1 MRRLCLPIFL
11 ATLLVCLT
19 MTAYAWKVQRVKFAR
34 GRTTA
39 VLKGAVIR
47 ATRIATS
54 LVLAAVNDCPH
65 YLDLKKKCLSGL
77 RPHGRGV
84 RGGGA
89 GRGCHRAA
97 AGRSQGGIGRANG
110 PGAAVHRGLIEASV
124 DGLVTVDGSGTV
136 SDVNSRMCLMAGLS
150 RAGIIGT
157 PFADYFT
164 DPDAARAGVGRT
176 FQEGVVT
183 DYALTLV
190 SRSGDRI
197 PVSVNASVF
206 RDAAGQVGGV
216 FASARDIRDQLR
228 AAAQLSR
235 LTELLNRTQEIS
247 KTGGWDFDLATGRLT
262 WTDEVYRI
270 YGWDRIDEPPDVAA
284 AIAAFDADSRPVA
297 AAALQRLV
305 AAGEAYDLELG
316 LLRRDGRRIWV
327 RTIGRPEFED
337 GRIVRVGGSIVDVTA
352 RKWAEEQLRYE
363 RDLYNATLDA
373 AGAVV
378 VVLDAAGR
386 LLRFNRQAELL
397 TGYREAEVLGR
408 DPYDFLIPADER
420 ADVAADL
427 APVASDQLVE
437 HENQW
442 LHRDGGR
449 RLIHWSNSGLFA
461 RDGHL
466 THLIAVGVDVTE
478 QRRLER
484 QLRARAEHA
493 AIFAEFADGLAT
505 LGPEPGGV
513 LERMTVQVAEYVGD
527 TCGVFVLG
535 EDNTTLHNLAWHSRN
550 PEAVAFARQLLTV
563 RPYTSETGPA
573 GEVFRTG
580 RSVVFRAAD
589 VSSLRER
596 LPVEYRPLFDR
607 FGVASAVY
615 VPLRAA
621 GTTLGVIVTYRFAG
635 PDYAQDEID
644 FLDEFGVRASL
655 AYENARQDADRKRS
669 QELLDALFQKLP
681 DLICIAG
688 NDGYFR
694 LLNPAWQHILG
705 WTVEELCARPYL
717 EFVHPDDRSQ
727 TRAAHGK
734 LTGRGEPVVSF
745 ENRYRCRDGSYRWLQ
760 WNSLPLV
767 ERGILVANARD
778 VTARKQAEEALARSH
793 RELERRSE
801 ELERS
806 NRNLQQFAHIAAT
819 VADVRSLK
827 STLNTIAG
835 VVVEA
840 TDAGAC
846 AIVLV
851 DGQPP
856 RAHVAGLSG
865 LPDDYPQAYAAAF
878 RRGRRL
884 PALQAYESGQPVL
897 LTDTRACA
905 ALDGLA
911 DQSWPRLA
919 CFPLIAHGVPV
930 GAIEMLHAR
939 GAHLDDTRVRF
950 LQTVA
955 DQVAVAVNVARLSAQ
970 AGEALVVRERQRLAR
985 ELHDSVSQSLFSM
998 TLLARASSLRLRRPG
1013 RDGAG
1018 ELQEMLTD
1026 LENLSTSALA
1036 EMRALLYELRPQ
1048 TLSGRSLLVALQAQA
1063 DALQDRLGLDR
1074 RNGRGELAAA
1084 GRRGRGRT
1092 VPDRFGGAGQ
1102 PRPARL
1108 RDPGADHADHPGRH
1122 VGAVPGRRRDRLRR
1136 HHAPAR
1142 PPRAGD
1148 HGRTRRADRRAS
1160 RHRQH
1165 ARAGHP
1171 GPRARPA
1178 AGGQTAGHPLLNPV
1192 SPDPRRSPNDVTATR
1207 DSAGRIPVRSARARS
1222 PPRWR
1227 SPTMRPACGR
1237 SG

>member
-1 MRRLCLPIFL
+1 MAGDGGRQRYEEAGGVPADPWSEAMLAWAPSAVAFLDRELRYLRVNERLAQLNGVPAAGHI
-11 ATLLVCLT
+11 
-19 MTAYAWKVQRVKFAR
+19 
-34 GRTTA
+34 GRTIFEVGPDVAGHAAPLFRQVIETGEARLGLEFTGETA
-39 VLKGAVIR
+39 AQPGVARSWLEDVYPVCDHTGAVCGVAVR
-47 ATRIATS
+47 VEDVTARRQAEAEAR
-54 LVLAAVNDCPH
+54 LAAQTDRERL
-65 YLDLKKKCLSGL
+65 YT
-77 RPHGRGV
+77 
-84 RGGGA
+84 
-89 GRGCHRAA
+89 
-97 AGRSQGGIGRANG
+97 
-110 PGAAVHRGLIEASV
+110 RGLIEASV
-124 DGLVTVDGSGTV
+124 DGLVTVDGSGIV

-235 LTELLNRTQEIS
+235 LTELLTRTQEIS
-247 KTGGWDFDLATGRLT
+247 KTGGWDFDLVTGRLT

-352 RKWAEEQLRYE
+352 RKWAEEQLRHE

-386 LLRFNRQAELL
+386 LLRLNRQAELL

-513 LERMTVQVAEYVGD
+513 LERMTVQVAAYVGD

-550 PEAVAFARQLLTV
+550 PGAVAFARQLLTV

-580 RSVVFRAAD
+580 RSVVLRAAD
-589 VSSLRER
+589 ASSLRER

-669 QELLDALFQKLP
+669 QELVDALFQKLP
-681 DLICIAG
+681 DLICIASR
-688 NDGYFR
+688 DGYFR
-694 LLNPAWQHILG
+694 LLNPAWHHILG

-734 LTGRGEPVVSF
+734 LTRRGEPVVSF

-760 WNSLPLV
+760 WNSLPLA

-856 RAHVAGLSG
+856 QAHVAGLSG

-939 GAHLDDTRVRF
+939 GAHLDDTNVRF

-998 TLLARASSLRLRRPG
+998 TLLARASSLRLQRPG

-1018 ELQEMLTD
+1018 DLQEMLTD
-1026 LENLSTSALA
+1026 LENQSTSALA

-1063 DALQDRLGLDR
+1063 DALQDRLGLTVQIDAANWR
-1074 RNGRGELAAA
+1074 PLAVAVEEELFRIALEALA
-1084 GRRGRGRT
+1084 NLVRHASATRVQITLTTQDGMSVLSLADDGIGFDVTTPRPGHLGLETMAERAERI
-1092 VPDRFGGAGQ
+1092 GARLDIDSTPGQ
-1102 PRPARL
+1102 GTRVRVLVPRPA
-1108 RDPGADHADHPGRH
+1108 AK
-1122 VGAVPGRRRDRLRR
+1122 
-1136 HHAPAR
+1136 
-1142 PPRAGD
+1142 PRG
-1148 HGRTRRADRRAS
+1148 TPS
-1160 RHRQH
+1160 
-1165 ARAGHP
+1165 
-1171 GPRARPA
+1171 
-1178 AGGQTAGHPLLNPV
+1178 
-1192 SPDPRRSPNDVTATR
+1192 
-1207 DSAGRIPVRSARARS
+1207 
-1222 PPRWR
+1222 
-1227 SPTMRPACGR
+1227 
-1237 SG
+1237 